1 MKTLLIIL
9 ASLIAILAG
18 CADVD
23 GSARA
28 SVRAAASVELT
39 AAPGAGGRRAGG
51 TGGGSSTGTGGA
63 AGEPAAAAGAASG
76 GRPAAGTAG
85 TSSSAGAPPVLDPC
99 EAPVL
104 LAGAELPR
112 GPWRLQGR
120 EWRVYANPQAIALV
134 PLPCA
139 SAAIETDP
147 FCVSAFPVLVEVCE

>member
-39 AAPGAGGRRAGG
+39 AAPGA
-51 TGGGSSTGTGGA
+51 
-63 AGEPAAAAGAASG
+63 G